1 MSQED
6 VLDLLSLVDLA
17 VVLPLVIDA
26 KSIDISM
33 WSGEI
38 R

>member
-26 KSIDISM
+26 KYRHFNV
-33 WSGEI
+33 E